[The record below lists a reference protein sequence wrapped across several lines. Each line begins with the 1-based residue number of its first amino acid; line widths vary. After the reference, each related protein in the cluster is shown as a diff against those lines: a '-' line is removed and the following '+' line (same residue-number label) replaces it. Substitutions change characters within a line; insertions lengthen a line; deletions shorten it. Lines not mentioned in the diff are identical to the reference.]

1 MAKENNYIIS
11 KKQIG
16 TVDFILCST
25 GFQEEKK
32 RYMVGIMRHKNTEKF
47 PAFSQFKSSFS
58 SPLQTDE
65 SIFLPL
71 KTFFGVLF
79 CLLNNHQ

>member
-11 KKQIG
+11 KKQIV

-32 RYMVGIMRHKNTEKF
+32 DTR
-47 PAFSQFKSSFS
+47 
-58 SPLQTDE
+58 
-65 SIFLPL
+65 
-71 KTFFGVLF
+71 
-79 CLLNNHQ
+79 